1 LARRLFLSS
10 ISEVGVELV
19 ARAFDVNWLGKKE
32 QQIVSNTTV
41 PTGRHVLGMRF
52 EVTGHEGPSPAG
64 TATLYVDHDEVATAN
79 IKIQPGHFSL
89 AGEGI
94 NAGRDAGQPVSS
106 EYKPPFGFTGG
117 TLHQVL
123 LERTDEPYV
132 DLERHY
138 AAAFARD

>member
-1 LARRLFLSS
+1 
-10 ISEVGVELV
+10 
-19 ARAFDVNWLGKKE
+19 
-32 QQIVSNTTV
+32 
-41 PTGRHVLGMRF
+41 VLGVRF
-52 EVTGHEGPSPAG
+52 EVTGKDGPSPTG
-64 TATLYVDHDEVATAN
+64 TATLYVDEDKVATAE
-79 IKIQPGHFSL
+79 ITIQPGHFSL

-106 EYKPPFGFTGG
+106 KYWPPFAFTGG

-123 LERTDEPYV
+123 LERTSEPYV